1 LRKFFD
7 FDGTIL
13 RKIIELEQQ
22 GAELFFGE
30 KSFEIDDLMRFDENG
45 KGYINILRLTDI
57 QDKPKLFR
65 HLC

>member
-1 LRKFFD
+1 MVKFRPRQLNYF
-7 FDGTIL
+7 
-13 RKIIELEQQ
+13 KVIELEQQ

-57 QDKPKLFR
+57 QDKPKFFR